1 MKTITVREACR
12 YVTFL
17 ANNMEG
23 AMQSDEDKLKATPR
37 LLRAQQRRIKE
48 LEREVAL
55 LANDAGSTRVSN
67 FGRKKGNH
75 EQTMDS

>member
-1 MKTITVREACR
+1 MANMKTITVREACR
-12 YVTFL
+12 RLDGFPPLVVIL
-17 ANNMEG
+17 NRDEANRI
-23 AMQSDEDKLKATPR
+23 AR

-67 FGRKKGNH
+67 FGNKKLNAAKPQ
-75 EQTMDS
+75 E